1 MKFIVCIK
9 QVPDVSAP
17 IQIRNGE
24 LSMDSDRMVINA
36 YDASAVEEALVLTK
50 KHGGSVDVVLIGPDK
65 AKETI

>member
-36 YDASAVEEALVLTK
+36 YDASAVEEALVLTEN
-50 KHGGSVDVVLIGPDK
+50 HGG
-65 AKETI
+65 